1 MFQSLL
7 DFLSNGLT
15 QAGWATKLV
24 YLLVVTQLTIFTVTL
39 FYHRSATHRGVDF
52 HPVLVHFF
60 RFWGWLT
67 TGMVV
72 KEWVAIHRK
81 HHAKVETEEDPH
93 SPQIFGIKKVFWDGV
108 SLYRDASE
116 NKEDMEKYGK
126 GTPDDWLER
135 KFYGGH
141 PYWGPT
147 LMLFI
152 DLALFGAIGVAMW
165 AVQMIWIPFWAAG
178 FVNGIGHWW
187 GYRNFESSDTATN
200 ISPWGFW
207 IGGEELHNNHHAFPS
222 SAKFALR
229 KWEFDIGWAAIC
241 AFRAVGMAKV
251 LRVAPTLN
259 LRPNVSLPDSETLKG
274 LLTHRFH
281 AMTDYYR
288 NVILATLRD
297 EVVHAGDT
305 VKSVPRRLRR
315 AMADGGKWLDTEG
328 RERMQAV
335 MARRPTLATVCDF
348 RTRLNNVLEE
358 RGAENALK
366 NLQAWIHEAEQSG
379 IRSLQEFAQRL
390 KGYSAAGAA

>member
-7 DFLSNGLT
+7 DFFSNGLT
-15 QAGWATKLV
+15 QAGWVAKLV

-241 AFRAVGMAKV
+241 TLRAVGLAKV

-259 LRPNVSLPDSETLKG
+259 IRPNVHLPDAETLKG
-274 LLTHRFH
+274 VLTHRFS

-288 NVILATLRD
+288 NVIMPTLRD
-297 EVVHAGDT
+297 EAQHAGDSI
-305 VKSVPRRLRR
+305 KSVPRRMRR
-315 AMADGGKWLDTEG
+315 ALADGGRWLDSEG
-328 RERMQAV
+328 RDRMQAV
-335 MARRPTLATVCDF
+335 LAKRPTLSTVCDF
-348 RTRLNNVLEE
+348 RNRLAALMEQ
-358 RGAENALK
+358 RGADQALK
-366 NLQAWIHEAEQSG
+366 GLQQWIAEAEQSG
-379 IRSLQEFAQRL
+379 IRALQEFAGRL
-390 KGYSAAGAA
+390 KSYSVANA